1 MPKRVKTKSSARKKK
16 SGNETERLAEVY
28 IQEERNNSSSSN
40 TDSSSS
46 SDSSD
51 SDYLRKVKK
60 LRRKDQNAKKYYKKI
75 RRQMDT
81 FQRNI
86 DIKLNYMEIILQNI
100 LKAQNSQDPI
110 ENLPL
115 STAKKPKLPIHVQAI
130 HPETKLLPE
139 PSSHKQQSSPII
151 RKKFIPT
158 TTSEKIHIYKQSLMI
173 DPSTIIVKS
182 DDRDIPDFPI
192 TDIDELVDFDQ
203 MLQEDNAFVKR
214 LIQSLMPKA
223 KPSRGSN
230 SQVSRAIQLMYFLFD
245 VSLLAAFSFTGKTRS
260 KEIDG
265 KMYPKKNT
273 FSGFKGIIELVR
285 STVNMSDEEN
295 ITDKDLIVAI
305 QIALK
310 RAPDKR
316 DGRNGRK
323 PWKITIDKLEN
334 VQDDNAYEE
343 VINEFVEDDTIDFEE
358 KNSKD
363 FPKNLFVD
371 VN

>member
-1 MPKRVKTKSSARKKK
+1 MPKRAKTKSGARRKK
-16 SGNETERLAEVY
+16 SGIEPDRLAEIL
-28 IQEERNNSSSSN
+28 IQEEKNDSSSSS

-100 LKAQNSQDPI
+100 LKSQNSQDPTSAA
-110 ENLPL
+110 P
-115 STAKKPKLPIHVQAI
+115 SHSVKKPKLPAQVQALNSE
-130 HPETKLLPE
+130 PKLLSI
-139 PSSHKQQSSPII
+139 PSSLRKRSSPII
-151 RKKFIPT
+151 REKFVPVKICEMF
-158 TTSEKIHIYKQSLMI
+158 EKY
-173 DPSTIIVKS
+173 PS
-182 DDRDIPDFPI
+182 IPDDQNEERPIPEFPI
-192 TDIDELVDFDQ
+192 ADIDELVDFDQ
-203 MLQEDNAFVKR
+203 ILQVDKAFAQR
-214 LIQSLMPKA
+214 LIGSLLPKA

-230 SQVSRAIQLMYFLFD
+230 TQVSRAIQLMYFLFD

-285 STVNMSDEEN
+285 NTVNMSDEAN

-305 QIALK
+305 QVALK

-323 PWKITIDKLEN
+323 PWKFTLEKLDN
-334 VQDDNAYEE
+334 VQSDNPNMYEE
-343 VINEFVEDDTIDFEE
+343 ALNEFEEENEDELDSEE

-363 FPKNLFVD
+363 FQKDLYVEIN
-371 VN
+371 